1 MTEHGPGKSCHDR
14 VSLSQRLLQPMPLPF
29 ISWGDR
35 SFCRHILNPAKLSVL
50 VTWTVGSDVASRV
63 ARQRGAF
70 GMPWDTNLTSHATLL
85 TLYACH
91 KYFRITICLQPN
103 GLFPFPSMVLFLAT
117 LHFLVVILPSIR
129 ASVYY
134 LYDLQSLYSSWFK
147 QMWRLR
153 LLVNLERW
161 VCLAHNHTHHIQRW
175 RRLRCVI
182 RILRAA
188 VVEIC
193 SVKAC
198 GCRQFMGEPN
208 NMCALCGVRRVSLG
222 LRATTTTLM
231 LLVAT
236 CVASNHTF
244 SVCS

>member
-1 MTEHGPGKSCHDR
+1 
-14 VSLSQRLLQPMPLPF
+14 
-29 ISWGDR
+29 
-35 SFCRHILNPAKLSVL
+35 
-50 VTWTVGSDVASRV
+50 
-63 ARQRGAF
+63 
-70 GMPWDTNLTSHATLL
+70 
-85 TLYACH
+85 
-91 KYFRITICLQPN
+91 
-103 GLFPFPSMVLFLAT
+103 
-117 LHFLVVILPSIR
+117 
-129 ASVYY
+129 
-134 LYDLQSLYSSWFK
+134 
-147 QMWRLR
+147 MWRLR

-236 CVASNHTF
+236 CVASNHTLGPF
-244 SVCS
+244 GWNYKPAEKHCWLIFCERKILFRLKK